1 MLFQVIIEKN
11 KAILNL
17 NQKLESIE
25 NSKPLVLENTFKEAD
40 ADSGVITS
48 EENIDADYLM
58 IDQNR
63 VNRSISS
70 VIENEKLKRESRI
83 PRIFKSRFS
92 EQNIKYPRS
101 LKFKRITKSESK
113 NLDQLRS
120 KLSGQHEFI

>member
-1 MLFQVIIEKN
+1 MK
-11 KAILNL
+11 L
-17 NQKLESIE
+17 NQKLESFE

-40 ADSGVITS
+40 TDSGVITS
-48 EENIDADYLM
+48 EENTDADYLM
-58 IDQNR
+58 MDQNR

-83 PRIFKSRFS
+83 PRFFKSRFS
-92 EQNIKYPRS
+92 EQNLKYPRS

-120 KLSGQHEFI
+120 KLSGQKVEGERCSWA